1 MNDSTYYS
9 REAEMQA
16 NREQLGTTLLFIAV
30 GLGIGAILAL
40 LFAPVSGKDFR
51 DDISHTI
58 EDRLGRREPP
68 GLTLDKLEK
77 EFADLRKKVES
88 RLSEMR

>member
-1 MNDSTYYS
+1 MNDRTYYS

-16 NREQLGTTLLFIAV
+16 NREQLGTTVLFIAL

-40 LFAPVSGKDFR
+40 LFAPASGKEFR
-51 DDISHTI
+51 DDISNTI
-58 EDRLGRREPP
+58 EDRFGRREPS

-77 EFADLRKKVES
+77 EFADLRKKVEH
-88 RLSEMR
+88 RLSEMH

>member
-16 NREQLGTTLLFIAV
+16 NREQLGTIILFIAL

-40 LFAPVSGKDFR
+40 LFAPASGKEIR
-51 DDISHTI
+51 DDISNTI
-58 EDRLGRREPP
+58 EDRFGRREPA
-68 GLTLDKLEK
+68 GLTLGRVDISTKPDQHSHK
-77 EFADLRKKVES
+77 T
-88 RLSEMR
+88 